1 MHKLLT
7 LAPLLLLLGGFL
19 FLRPPLL
26 GGATSYVIV
35 SGRSMQPT
43 LETGD
48 LVLARTSPSYV
59 VGDVVAY
66 HPPGEE
72 GLVIHR
78 IVGREGEDFTFQG
91 DNNDWVVPW
100 TAPPDQ
106 IAGKGWVVI
115 PRLGALFAYL
125 QSPARMAAV
134 VGALFLYVSLVGW
147 ALAPRWG
154 SRERRRQLRMRT
166 ARRRGGLA
174 LWPSW

>member
-1 MHKLLT
+1 MARLMT
-7 LAPLLLLLGGFL
+7 LAPLLLLLGGLL

-43 LETGD
+43 LWGGD
-48 LVLARTSPSYV
+48 LVLARKARSYA

-66 HPPGEE
+66 HPPDAA

-78 IVGREGEDFTFQG
+78 IIGREGEGFTFQG
-91 DNNDWVVPW
+91 DNNDWVDPW

-106 IAGKGWVVI
+106 IAGKGWLVI
-115 PRLGALFAYL
+115 PRVGAVFAYL
-125 QSPARMAAV
+125 QAPARMAAV
-134 VGALFLYVSLVGW
+134 VGALFLYVSLAGW

-154 SRERRRQLRMRT
+154 ARERRRQLRMRT
-166 ARRRGGLA
+166 ARHRGGLA
-174 LWPSW
+174 LWPS

>member
-1 MHKLLT
+1 MKKLMT
-7 LAPLLLLLGGFL
+7 LAPLLLLLGVL
-19 FLRPPLL
+19 ALLRPPLL

-35 SGRSMQPT
+35 TGRSMQPT
-43 LETGD
+43 LWTGD
-48 LVLARTSPSYV
+48 LVLARRASSYA

-66 HPPGEE
+66 HPPDVA

-78 IVGREGEDFTFQG
+78 IVGRVGEDFTFQG
-91 DNNDWVVPW
+91 DNNDWVDPW
-100 TAPPDQ
+100 TAPPDR

-125 QSPARMAAV
+125 QSPARLAAV
-134 VGALFLYVSLVGW
+134 VGALFLYTTMVGW

-154 SRERRRQLRMRT
+154 SRERRRQLRMRM
-166 ARRRGGLA
+166 ARHRGGLA